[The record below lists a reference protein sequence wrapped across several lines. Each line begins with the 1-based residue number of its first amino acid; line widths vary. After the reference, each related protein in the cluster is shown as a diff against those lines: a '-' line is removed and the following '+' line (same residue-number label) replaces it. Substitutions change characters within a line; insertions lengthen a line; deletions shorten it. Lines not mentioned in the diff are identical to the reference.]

1 MPWETHLW
9 RPVGSTPTSPS
20 NPCVPWPQSWPR
32 DLAWSGW
39 KVASWINGG
48 FNGGLMVDF
57 MVDFM
62 GIEWVWLNAQNSM
75 DMT

>member
-1 MPWETHLW
+1 
-9 RPVGSTPTSPS
+9 
-20 NPCVPWPQSWPR
+20 
-32 DLAWSGW
+32 
-39 KVASWINGG
+39 VASWINGG